1 MFFISE
7 SYIEALLEEDISV
20 FDLTTHAM
28 QIEEKMGSIRCYP
41 KADCVV
47 AGVEEAKRL
56 FMKTGAAAEITAAS
70 GSRLKGGD
78 VCLKVH
84 GTAGQLHAAYKAAQN
99 VMEYCSGI
107 ATRCAKM
114 TENARRVSPAVEIAV
129 TRKHF
134 PGGKRLSLKAA
145 LAGGASAHRLG
156 LADSILVFDQHR
168 VFTGG
173 SAGFATLIGK
183 MVSENPEKK
192 IAVEA
197 NSPEEALIFARAGAG
212 IIQCERFAPDVL
224 EKIVTELKSINP
236 LIKISA
242 AGGLNAD
249 NAAEY
254 AVTGVDVL
262 VTSWVYFGKPQDIK
276 MEFTAAL

>member
-7 SYIEALLEEDISV
+7 SYIEALLEEDIAI

-28 QIEEKMGSIRCYP
+28 KIEEKTGSIRCYP
-41 KADCVV
+41 KTACVV

-56 FMKTGAAAEITAAS
+56 FQKTGAVAEIMAAS
-70 GSRLKGGD
+70 GSRLEGGE
-78 VCLKVH
+78 VCLKAY

-99 VMEYCSGI
+99 VMEYSSGI

-114 TENARRVSPAVEIAV
+114 TENAQRVSPSIEIAV

-145 LAGGASAHRLG
+145 LAGGALIHRLG
-156 LADSILVFDQHR
+156 LSDSILVFDQHR

-173 SAGFATLIGK
+173 SIGFSTIIRK
-183 MVSENPEKK
+183 MASENPEKK

-197 NSPEEALIFARAGAG
+197 NSPEDALLFAQAGAD
-212 IIQCERFAPDVL
+212 IIQCERFAPDMLKKTVA
-224 EKIVTELKSINP
+224 ELKSINP

-242 AGGLNAD
+242 AGGLNTD

-254 AVTGVDVL
+254 AATGVDML

-276 MEFTAAL
+276 MEFEAAR